1 MTQLLHILFIS
12 ACALIFS
19 EVAEK
24 VFEGGLK
31 PFTCW
36 RCMSFWLGVI
46 AAIAFHNP
54 LYVALP
60 YLFTQIINRY
70 LWN

>member
-19 EVAEK
+19 EGSEK
-24 VFEGGLK
+24 MLKVEWK

-36 RCMSFWLGVI
+36 RCMSLWLGVI
-46 AAIAFHNP
+46 AAIVFQEY
-54 LYVALP
+54 LYVATP
-60 YLFTQIINRY
+60 YLSTQIINRY